1 MMSVSGLSSH
11 ILDQDFITDGV
22 TRTYTFSINTFPDG
36 AIAELAVS
44 LITQGVGNCSYR
56 LSVHKH
62 NNIGA
67 GITTVSKYE
76 YGGLS
81 IAFSATYTT
90 VTLTL
95 SAAVVGNLKISPI
108 LLNANQ

>member
-1 MMSVSGLSSH
+1 MISISGMSSH
-11 ILDQDFITDGV
+11 VLDQDITTDGS
-22 TRTYTFSINTFPDG
+22 TTTYQVSINTFPDG
-36 AIAELAVS
+36 AIALLTVS
-44 LITQGVGNCSYR
+44 LTTSGTANCSYL

-62 NNIGA
+62 NNIGT
-67 GITTVSKYE
+67 GVTTVSKYE

-90 VTLTL
+90 ITLTL
-95 SAAVVGNLKISPI
+95 SSAVVGNLKISPV